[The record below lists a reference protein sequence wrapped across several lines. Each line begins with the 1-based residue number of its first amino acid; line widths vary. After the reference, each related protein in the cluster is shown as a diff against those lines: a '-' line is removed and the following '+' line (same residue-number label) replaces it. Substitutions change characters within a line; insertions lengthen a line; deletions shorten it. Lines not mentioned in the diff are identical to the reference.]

1 MNWDERILVPLEP
14 VSVLDAIDRLFESQI
29 EEWPQ
34 LKYGVEGLTRARSRE
49 FVVNGFPVVARH
61 IPHRIGSTTARVD
74 PEAVRKRPCFLCAE
88 NLPDPEKALVFDQK
102 FVIACN
108 PFPILDNHL
117 SIVLRE
123 HTPQRIEG
131 HFMTMLELGAQL
143 PGYVI
148 LYNGPECGA
157 SAPDHMHFQACLFD
171 GMPFVEDLEHASG
184 GVIPDYPRSVFVLRD
199 SDRVRLS
206 RRFSKLFLS
215 LEAHSRDRVEPMFN
229 LVALYRDGDWVVVVF
244 PRSKHRPQVF
254 HTGELTWTPGA
265 IDLCGVVVLPV
276 ESDLDRITA
285 ADIQKV
291 FGEVS
296 LEAQTV
302 KTIARTLRL
311 V

>member
-1 MNWDERILVPLEP
+1 MLG
-14 VSVLDAIDRLFESQI
+14 AIDFLFESQV

-34 LKYGVEGLTRARSRE
+34 LRHGVEGLTRARSRD

-61 IPHRIGSTTARVD
+61 IPHRIGSTTASVD
-74 PEAVRKRPCFLCAE
+74 PDAIRKRACFLCAE
-88 NLPDPEKALVFDQK
+88 NLPEPEKGLVFDQK

-108 PFPILDNHL
+108 PFPILNKHL

-123 HTPQRIEG
+123 HVPQRIEG
-131 HFMTMLELGAQL
+131 HLMTMLDLAVQL
-143 PGYVI
+143 PGYVV

-157 SAPDHMHFQACLFD
+157 SAPDHMHFQACLYD
-171 GMPFVEDLEHASG
+171 DMPLVEDLKYASG
-184 GVIPDYPRSVFVLRD
+184 GLIPDYPRSAFVLRD
-199 SDRVRLS
+199 SDPVRLS
-206 RRFSKLFLS
+206 QRFSELFVS
-215 LEAHSRDRVEPMFN
+215 LEAHNKNRVEPMFN
-229 LVALYRDGDWVVVVF
+229 LVALHRDGDWIVVVF
-244 PRSKHRPQVF
+244 PRSKHRPEVF

-276 ESDLDRITA
+276 ESDLDKITA
-285 ADIQKV
+285 SDIQEV

-302 KTIARTLRL
+302 GAIAVKLGL

>member
-1 MNWDERILVPLEP
+1 MNWGERILVPVEP
-14 VSVLDAIDRLFESQI
+14 VSMLGAIDFLFESQV

-34 LKYGVEGLTRARSRE
+34 LRHGVEGLTRARSRD

-61 IPHRIGSTTARVD
+61 IPHRIGSTTASVD
-74 PEAVRKRPCFLCAE
+74 PDAIRKRACFLCAE
-88 NLPDPEKALVFDQK
+88 NLPEPEKGLVFDQK

-108 PFPILDNHL
+108 PFPILNKHL

-123 HTPQRIEG
+123 HVPQRIEG
-131 HFMTMLELGAQL
+131 HLMTMLDLAVQL
-143 PGYVI
+143 PGYVV

-157 SAPDHMHFQACLFD
+157 SAPDHMHFQACLYD
-171 GMPFVEDLEHASG
+171 DMPLVEDLKYASG
-184 GVIPDYPRSVFVLRD
+184 GLIPDYPRSAFVLRD
-199 SDRVRLS
+199 SDPVRLS
-206 RRFSKLFLS
+206 QRFSELFVS
-215 LEAHSRDRVEPMFN
+215 LEAHNKNRVEPMFN
-229 LVALYRDGDWVVVVF
+229 LVALHRDGDWIVVVF
-244 PRSKHRPQVF
+244 PRSKHRPEVF

-276 ESDLDRITA
+276 ESDLDKITA
-285 ADIQKV
+285 SDIQEV

-302 KTIARTLRL
+302 GAIAVKLGL

>member
-1 MNWDERILVPLEP
+1 VNWDERILGPVEP
-14 VSVLDAIDRLFESQI
+14 ASILDAIDLLFESQV
-29 EEWPQ
+29 EEWPE
-34 LKYGVEGLTRARSRE
+34 LRHGVEGLTRARSRD

-74 PEAVRKRPCFLCAE
+74 PDAIRKRACFLCAE
-88 NLPDPEKALVFDQK
+88 NLPEPEKGLVFDQK

-108 PFPILDNHL
+108 PFPILNNHL

-123 HTPQRIEG
+123 HVPQRIEG
-131 HFMTMLELGAQL
+131 HLMTMLDLAVQL
-143 PGYVI
+143 PGYVV

-171 GMPFVEDLEHASG
+171 EMPLVEDLKHASG
-184 GVIPDYPRSVFVLRD
+184 GLIPDYPRSAFVLRD
-199 SDRVRLS
+199 SNPVRLS
-206 RRFSKLFLS
+206 RRFSELFVS
-215 LEAHSRDRVEPMFN
+215 LEAHHKNRVEPMFN
-229 LVALYRDGDWVVVVF
+229 LVALHRDGDWVVVVF
-244 PRSKHRPQVF
+244 PRSKHRPEVF

-276 ESDLDRITA
+276 ESDLDKITA
-285 ADIQKV
+285 SDIQEV

-302 KTIARTLRL
+302 EAMALKLGL

>member
-1 MNWDERILVPLEP
+1 MNWDERIRVPVEP
-14 VSVLDAIDRLFESQI
+14 VSVLAEIDLLFESQI
-29 EEWPQ
+29 EEWSQ
-34 LKYGVEGLTRARSRE
+34 LSRGVEGLKRTRSRK

-61 IPHRIGSTTARVD
+61 IPHRIESTTASID
-74 PEAVRKRPCFLCAE
+74 PDAIRNRACFLCAE
-88 NLPDPEKALVFDQK
+88 NLPDPEKGLAFDQK
-102 FVIACN
+102 FVIVCN
-108 PFPILDNHL
+108 PFPILKNHL

-131 HFMTMLELGAQL
+131 HFLTMLELSAQL

-171 GMPFVEDLEHASG
+171 DIPLIKDLDSASG
-184 GVIPDYPRSVFVLRD
+184 GVIPGYPRSTFVLKD
-199 SDRVRLS
+199 SNKVRLGQ
-206 RRFSKLFLS
+206 RFSELFAA
-215 LEAHSRDRVEPMFN
+215 LEVHNQDRVEPMIN
-229 LVALYRDGDWVVVVF
+229 LVAFRRDGECIVVVF
-244 PRSKHRPQVF
+244 PRSMHRPQVF

-276 ESDLDRITA
+276 ESDLDKITA
-285 ADIQKV
+285 ADIQEV

-296 LEAQTV
+296 LKAQTV
-302 KTIARTLRL
+302 KTIADTLRQ

>member
-1 MNWDERILVPLEP
+1 MNWNERLLVPVEP
-14 VSVLDAIDRLFESQI
+14 ESVLAGIDRLFESQI
-29 EEWPQ
+29 EAWPQ
-34 LKYGVEGLTRARSRE
+34 LRHGVEGLTRAQSRE

-61 IPHRIGSTTARVD
+61 IPHRIESTTARVD
-74 PEAVRKRPCFLCAE
+74 PDSIRNRACFLCAE
-88 NLPDPEKALVFDQK
+88 NLPDPEKGLVFDRK

-131 HFMTMLELGAQL
+131 HFPTMLELSAQL
-143 PGYVI
+143 PGYMI

-157 SAPDHMHFQACLFD
+157 SAPDHMHFQACRFD
-171 GMPFVEDLEHASG
+171 DMPLIKDLDSASG
-184 GVIPDYPRSVFVLRD
+184 GVIPEYSRSAFVLRD
-199 SDRVRLS
+199 SDRARLD
-206 RRFSKLFLS
+206 RRFSELFAALRVHN
-215 LEAHSRDRVEPMFN
+215 ENRVEPMIN
-229 LVALYRDGDWVVVVF
+229 LVALHRDGAWVVVVF
-244 PRSKHRPQVF
+244 PRSKHRPEVF

-276 ESDLDRITA
+276 ESDLKKITA
-285 ADIQKV
+285 ANIQEV

-302 KTIARTLRL
+302 EGIAHTLRL